1 MHEFAQTTAS
11 PDLVGWILFGVF
23 FVVWAIF
30 SGACVYHWYAYG
42 IDDKVGTYPL
52 VLFGA
57 VSVVCFGVAAISL
70 AVFFYA

>member
-1 MHEFAQTTAS
+1 MNEFVQAPLS
-11 PDLVGWILFGVF
+11 PSLIAWIVFGVF

-30 SGACVYHWYAYG
+30 SGACLYHWYAYG